1 MSPGTRSFIAIGFTV
16 AAYLGP
22 VVQPSYAQQLKI
34 ENAFPRQLP
43 IGQTTVI
50 NVVVATR
57 DDIQAAEILPSQGVT
72 VSSITRGETFQGA
85 LTWSTIAVDVAKD
98 AKPGERALVL
108 QLPAGRT
115 IPMSL
120 TIPSHVPRIS
130 DLRILDIRSN
140 PPALDLQVAGA
151 DASADLGTTPH
162 VWFMVACGD
171 MPLPGVVRGSAA
183 RQGEGGVIRATVP
196 RPAVEPGARAVA
208 KCDVQVRVAD
218 SVGFESNTLRTT
230 LDVPNQSGARP

>member
-1 MSPGTRSFIAIGFTV
+1 RWSECRARFRIDTPGRDGYAAAARLGSALSRSGRGFMSPGTRSFIAIGFTV
-16 AAYLGP
+16 WADLGP

-120 TIPSHVPRIS
+120 TIPSHVPPIS

-171 MPLPGVVRGSAA
+171 MPLPGVGRGSA
-183 RQGEGGVIRATVP
+183 G
-196 RPAVEPGARAVA
+196 
-208 KCDVQVRVAD
+208 
-218 SVGFESNTLRTT
+218 
-230 LDVPNQSGARP
+230 